1 MKNKKE
7 VVIIGGGLGGI
18 ATAIFLSQ
26 RNFKIT
32 IIEKNEKIGGKM
44 NFFTK
49 NGYSFDTGPSL
60 ITIPYIFENMFS
72 KVGEKMSDHLD
83 LIKINPL
90 FKYIFSNSD
99 IIYDSNFSLIEK
111 NVNNKNYKELD
122 NFYDFMTKASKLYN
136 LSENTFF
143 KNEIFSAPS
152 TKDLKTLLRSPFT
165 LFFKKYS
172 DLVNKT
178 FKDHR
183 LRKIFLRYPTY
194 VGASPYKSQSILSII
209 PFMELSFGGWYTR
222 GGLYKIIESL
232 EKILISNGVKII
244 LNKKVSSINIKN
256 KKIESVVLEQEEN
269 ISADIVVSNVDPIIT
284 KTMLDKNF
292 RSSEK
297 NLSMSGLV
305 FLVGVEKKIDKLH
318 HHNVIFSDDYEN
330 EFREIFEKNIFP
342 SDPTIYIN
350 CPTKTD
356 KSLAPEQCESV
367 FIMCNAPANK
377 RIWGESEIKE
387 AFNKVYAKLK
397 SKNLSDIIDK
407 SNFIKTITPN
417 DLEKKFAAPFGSIYG
432 KVSHGISGTV
442 FRQPNKDSKING
454 LYYVGG
460 GVHPGGGTPTVI
472 MSGEIAANRI
482 IRDYAKG

>member
-32 IIEKNEKIGGKM
+32 IIEKNENIGGKM

-292 RSSEK
+292 RLSEK

>member
-1 MKNKKE
+1 MKNRKE

-32 IIEKNEKIGGKM
+32 IIEKNENIGGKM

-292 RSSEK
+292 RLSEK

>member
-32 IIEKNEKIGGKM
+32 IIEKNENIGGKM

-292 RSSEK
+292 RLSEK
-297 NLSMSGLV
+297 NLSLSGLV

>member
-1 MKNKKE
+1 
-7 VVIIGGGLGGI
+7 
-18 ATAIFLSQ
+18 
-26 RNFKIT
+26 
-32 IIEKNEKIGGKM
+32 M

-209 PFMELSFGGWYTR
+209 PFMELSFGGWYIS

-292 RSSEK
+292 RLSEK

-397 SKNLSDIIDK
+397 SKDLGDIIDK
-407 SNFIKTITPN
+407 SNFIETITPN
-417 DLEKKFAAPFGSIYG
+417 DLEKKYAAPFGSIYG

-442 FRQPNKDSKING
+442 FRQPNKDRKING

-460 GVHPGGGTPTVI
+460 GTHPGGGTPTVI
-472 MSGEIAANRI
+472 MSGEIVGKRI
-482 IRDYAKG
+482 IKDYA

>member
-1 MKNKKE
+1 MKNNKE

-32 IIEKNEKIGGKM
+32 IIEKNENIGGKM

-152 TKDLKTLLRSPFT
+152 TKDLKTLLQSPFN

>member
-32 IIEKNEKIGGKM
+32 IIEKNENIGGKM

-209 PFMELSFGGWYTR
+209 PFMELSFAGWYTR

-292 RSSEK
+292 RLSEK

>member
-32 IIEKNEKIGGKM
+32 IIEKNENIGGKM

-472 MSGEIAANRI
+472 ISGEIAANRI

>member
-292 RSSEK
+292 RLSEK

>member
-7 VVIIGGGLGGI
+7 VIIIGGGLGGI

-32 IIEKNEKIGGKM
+32 IIEKNENIGGKM

-111 NVNNKNYKELD
+111 NVNNKIYKELD

-209 PFMELSFGGWYTR
+209 PFMELSFGGWYIK

-244 LNKKVSSINIKN
+244 LNTKVSSINIKN

-292 RSSEK
+292 RLSEK

-397 SKNLSDIIDK
+397 SKNLNDIIDK
-407 SNFIKTITPN
+407 SNFIETITPN

-460 GVHPGGGTPTVI
+460 GAHPGGGTPTVI

-482 IRDYAKG
+482 IRDYAKD

>member
-7 VVIIGGGLGGI
+7 VIIIGGGLGGI

-32 IIEKNEKIGGKM
+32 IIEKNENIGGKM

-256 KKIESVVLEQEEN
+256 KKIESVVLEQEAN

-292 RSSEK
+292 RLSEK

>member
-32 IIEKNEKIGGKM
+32 IIEKNENIGGKM

-292 RSSEK
+292 RLSEK

-417 DLEKKFAAPFGSIYG
+417 DLEKKYAAPFGSIYG

-442 FRQPNKDSKING
+442 FRQPNKDRKING

-460 GVHPGGGTPTVI
+460 GTHPGGGTPTVI
-472 MSGEIAANRI
+472 MSGEIVGKRI
-482 IRDYAKG
+482 IKDYA